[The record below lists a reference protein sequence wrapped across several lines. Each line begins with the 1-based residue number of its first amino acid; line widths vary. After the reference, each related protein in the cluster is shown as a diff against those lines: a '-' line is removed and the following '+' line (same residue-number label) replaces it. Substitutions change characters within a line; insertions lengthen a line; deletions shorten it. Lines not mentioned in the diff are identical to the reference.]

1 MVLTAKNP
9 KRVRLFKTT
18 PSQIPITAKP
28 AEMKNPSVAANR
40 YFAIN
45 DAMRT
50 GARADAKSTMRQNRN
65 LLTPEPIRVLP
76 SPASRVSPG
85 ERFRCPELA
94 LKRLSQFRATA

>member
-18 PSQIPITAKP
+18 PSEIPIAAKP

-45 DAMRT
+45 AS
-50 GARADAKSTMRQNRN
+50 AVFQNSGPLYKGNR
-65 LLTPEPIRVLP
+65 LLLGR
-76 SPASRVSPG
+76 
-85 ERFRCPELA
+85 EL
-94 LKRLSQFRATA
+94 